1 MKYQITMFTIN
12 GMLKNIRITKLSKSS
27 IAQAIIKTINNIRTT
42 DKIVLISI
50 SLCLTIAIHN
60 VDHKKKKKRV
70 RTIGKHSI
78 RILSDKSYKPC
89 FV

>member
-60 VDHKKKKKRV
+60 VDHKKKKKANNA
-70 RTIGKHSI
+70 
-78 RILSDKSYKPC
+78 D
-89 FV
+89 